1 MFLRLT
7 GCGRTPCYP
16 AQSLGGQLCL
26 SPVSKRKAGIINST
40 ECAAAAAEV
49 LTRKAAVTAALALSI
64 EHHGILL
71 SQSNGT
77 RANLIFVINTQLP
90 GSLGFLRASFG
101 KKGATLGAGS
111 FVTQLTRRPYA

>member
-1 MFLRLT
+1 MALQATVPTYSEQT
-7 GCGRTPCYP
+7 GSRT
-16 AQSLGGQLCL
+16 
-26 SPVSKRKAGIINST
+26 INST
-40 ECAAAAAEV
+40 ECTAAAAEV
-49 LTRKAAVTAALALSI
+49 LTHKAAVTAALALALYSI

-111 FVTQLTRRPYA
+111 FVTQLIQRPVYA